1 MAVVM
6 VVEDNVKLNAMF
18 SKQLSTKGY
27 TIYSAHSVRE
37 AIATVQAGGAPQVI
51 VLDLELGDGDGR
63 QFLDYLYERG
73 IKPRVLV
80 VSGYAY
86 DADFDVSGY
95 EVDSVFA
102 KPVSPRELCTLVGQ
116 LI

>member
-6 VVEDNVKLNAMF
+6 VVEDNIKLNAMF
-18 SKQLSTKGY
+18 SKQLSNRGHT
-27 TIYSAHSVRE
+27 TYSAHSVRE
-37 AIATVQAGGAPQVI
+37 AIAVVQASGAPQVV

-63 QFLDYLYERG
+63 QFLDYLYENDIR
-73 IKPRVLV
+73 PHVLV

-86 DADFDVSGY
+86 DADFDMGGY
-95 EVDSVFA
+95 DVDNVFA
-102 KPVSPRELCTLVGQ
+102 KPVSPRELGLLVGQ